1 MAYSESARMCCW
13 IWSGIFCPLFINRRH
28 STTRVYT
35 RPQASFARSTKPALL
50 SLTLYMCEIHKKRLQ
65 EINRCTS
72 TRVIIRR
79 AISAATPKPGIV
91 GPADRRAVRTM
102 GAKGNCRGKRATSVS
117 SACQFARFARK

>member
-1 MAYSESARMCCW
+1 
-13 IWSGIFCPLFINRRH
+13 
-28 STTRVYT
+28 
-35 RPQASFARSTKPALL
+35 
-50 SLTLYMCEIHKKRLQ
+50 MCEIHKKRLQ

-102 GAKGNCRGKRATSVS
+102 AEVAITLSVPEEGRQSFGAHISDILGDGE
-117 SACQFARFARK
+117 